1 MREERTEIYRHLL
14 ALTQIPGLGPRRIPA
29 LLSTFQQLADLFK
42 AKKRDLEKIAGLGPQ
57 TAESILA
64 FDGWKEIDRI
74 LEKAS
79 ALPIDLLDILDEDY
93 PPLLRQLADPPS
105 LLWVWGD
112 KTVLKQAGLAVIG
125 TRNASS
131 YAKEV
136 TDSFTSQ
143 LVESGLV
150 VFSGLAVGV
159 DTMAHRK
166 CVELGG
172 KTVAVLGSGIDRLY
186 PDQNKGLAR
195 KIAENGG
202 AVISEFLPGTKPDA
216 GNFPERNRIV
226 SGLSLGT
233 LVIETAVKGGS
244 MITARLALDQN
255 REVFVV
261 PHALGNDRSSG
272 NHWLI
277 QNGLGKLVT
286 NVADILDEIPN
297 FRPKM
302 ETETEVEVSTAEVP
316 DLEPNQKLLYSLLL
330 DGEQHIDDLVEKS
343 GFTISELHVLLLE
356 MEFGGL
362 VRQMSGKRFVLR
374 KK

>member
-29 LLSTFQQLADLFK
+29 LLSTFPQLADLFR

-64 FDGWKEIDRI
+64 FDGWKDIDRI

-112 KTVLKQAGLAVIG
+112 KSILKQAGLAVIG
-125 TRNASS
+125 TRNASP
-131 YAKEV
+131 YAKET
-136 TDSFTSQ
+136 TDSFTAQ

-255 REVFVV
+255 REVFVI

-302 ETETEVEVSTAEVP
+302 ESETDIEVSTAEVP

-343 GFTISELHVLLLE
+343 GFSISELHVLLLE

-374 KK
+374 